1 MNRPDGLRG
10 RVELDL
16 YPAGPP
22 LVEGLVG
29 LEGTRDG
36 LGVREDRG
44 RVERPG
50 GDEPNQLGDV
60 LAVVAV
66 TAPDGQVALL
76 DHTYGGGHGLWRED
90 SDDPDHPSLFDALRR
105 PDEGL
110 GRRIARNPALPLRVR
125 LGGRPVQYNRVP
137 PTGDHPHGPGL

>member
-1 MNRPDGLRG
+1 MLRS

-16 YPAGPP
+16 YPAGLS

-29 LEGTRDG
+29 LEGARDN
-36 LGVREDRG
+36 E
-44 RVERPG
+44 P
-50 GDEPNQLGDV
+50 DELGDV

-76 DHTYGGGHGLWRED
+76 DHAYGGGHGLWRED
-90 SDDPDHPSLFDALRR
+90 PDDPDHPSLFDALRR

-110 GRRIARNPALPLRVR
+110 GGRIARNPGLPLRVR
-125 LGGRPVQYNRVP
+125 LGGDPVQFLRVL
-137 PTGDHPHGPGL
+137 PTGDLSHGPGLRALGVDADGLYDTVYPDAAG